1 MNGPVSG
8 SNLGRGEPEYPRDTT
23 VPSVPAGSG
32 ARAGAEDRIAQGKAG
47 KPGKSGSSES
57 SESSE
62 SKEMPWYVEI
72 PMVIVL
78 TLVFIFLIQTFI
90 GRLYVIPSGS
100 MEPTL
105 HGENGSGDRIF
116 VEKLT
121 YAFDDPEP
129 GDVIVF
135 KGTDS
140 WNTGFETNR
149 SDNPVIRG
157 VQEVGS
163 WVGLVPKDENTLVKR
178 IIAEGGQTVSCQEG
192 DPAVMVDGQPIQQDY
207 IMKPSY
213 YPVDPS
219 TGSDACGGQ
228 YFGPLEVPED
238 HYFMMGDNRTN
249 SSDSRY
255 HMGDGEEGTI
265 PRENIRGKV
274 LGIVFPLNRFGGVES
289 PDIQQ

>member
-1 MNGPVSG
+1 MCGVTNVNGKPSG
-8 SNLGRGEPEYPRDTT
+8 FNPEPEYPRDTT
-23 VPSVPAGSG
+23 VPAAPAAPRGST
-32 ARAGAEDRIAQGKAG
+32 AAAETPENEGK
-47 KPGKSGSSES
+47 KDL
-57 SESSE
+57 
-62 SKEMPWYVEI
+62 PWYVEI

-105 HGENGSGDRIF
+105 HGEDGAGDRIF
-116 VEKLT
+116 VEKVT
-121 YAFDDPEP
+121 YAFSDPRP

-140 WNTGFETNR
+140 WNTGFTTNR
-149 SDNPVIRG
+149 SDNTFVRG
-157 VQEVGS
+157 LQEAGS

-192 DPAVMVDGQPIQQDY
+192 DSSVMVDGIPIEQDY
-207 IMKPSY
+207 MMQPSF

-219 TGSDACGGQ
+219 TGSDVCGGP
-228 YFGPLEVPED
+228 YFGPVEVPED

-249 SSDSRY
+249 SMDSRY
-255 HMGDGEEGTI
+255 HLGDGLEGTI

-289 PDIQQ
+289 PDILQ

>member
-1 MNGPVSG
+1 MNGNPSG
-8 SNLGRGEPEYPRDTT
+8 SHPEPEYPRDTT
-23 VPSVPAGSG
+23 VPAAPA
-32 ARAGAEDRIAQGKAG
+32 AEADAPAADERAPEKEGK
-47 KPGKSGSSES
+47 
-57 SESSE
+57 
-62 SKEMPWYVEI
+62 KEMPWYVEI

-105 HGENGSGDRIF
+105 HGEDGSGDRIF
-116 VEKLT
+116 VEKIT
-121 YAFDDPEP
+121 YAFNDPEP

-140 WNTGFETNR
+140 WNTGFSTNR
-149 SDNPVIRG
+149 SDNTFVRG
-157 VQEVGS
+157 LQEAGS

-192 DPAVMVDGQPIQQDY
+192 DSAVMVDGAPINQDY
-207 IMKPSY
+207 MMQPSY
-213 YPVDPS
+213 YPVDPT
-219 TGSDACGGQ
+219 TGSDACGGP
-228 YFGPLEVPED
+228 YFGPVEVPED

-249 SSDSRY
+249 SADSRY
-255 HMGDGEEGTI
+255 HLGDGLEGTI

-289 PDIQQ
+289 PDILQ

>member
-1 MNGPVSG
+1 MNGKPSG
-8 SNLGRGEPEYPRDTT
+8 FNPEPEYPRDTT
-23 VPSVPAGSG
+23 VPAAPEAPV
-32 ARAGAEDRIAQGKAG
+32 AESAAPEDTGNKD
-47 KPGKSGSSES
+47 K
-57 SESSE
+57 
-62 SKEMPWYVEI
+62 KEMPWYVEI

-105 HGENGSGDRIF
+105 HGEDGSGDRIF
-116 VEKLT
+116 VEKIT
-121 YAFDDPEP
+121 YAFNDPKP

-140 WNTGFETNR
+140 WNTGFSTNR
-149 SDNPVIRG
+149 SDNTFVRG
-157 VQEVGS
+157 LQEAGS

-192 DPAVMVDGQPIQQDY
+192 DSAVMVDGAPINQDY
-207 IMKPSY
+207 MMQPSY
-213 YPVDPS
+213 YPVDPT
-219 TGSDACGGQ
+219 TGSDACGGP
-228 YFGPLEVPED
+228 YFGPVEVPED

-249 SSDSRY
+249 SADSRY
-255 HMGDGEEGTI
+255 HMGDGLEGTI

-289 PDIQQ
+289 PDILQ

>member
-1 MNGPVSG
+1 MNGQPSG
-8 SNLGRGEPEYPRDTT
+8 STPEPEYPRDTT
-23 VPSVPAGSG
+23 VPAVPAAPAAQPRQDAAATPQRDAAQAESAGQTAENG
-32 ARAGAEDRIAQGKAG
+32 ASEKA
-47 KPGKSGSSES
+47 
-57 SESSE
+57 
-62 SKEMPWYVEI
+62 SKEMPWYIEI
-72 PMVIVL
+72 PMVIAL

-116 VEKLT
+116 VEKVT
-121 YAFDDPEP
+121 YAFNDPEP

-140 WNTGFETNR
+140 WNTGFSTNR
-149 SDNPVIRG
+149 SDNTVVRG
-157 VQEVGS
+157 IQEVGS

-192 DPAVMVDGQPIQQDY
+192 DTAVMVDGAPIQQDY
-207 IMKPSY
+207 TLSPPF

-219 TGSDACGGQ
+219 SGSEDCGGP
-228 YFGPLEVPED
+228 YFGPVEVPED

-255 HMGDGEEGTI
+255 HMGDGLEGTI

-289 PDIQQ
+289 MDIQQ

>member
-1 MNGPVSG
+1 MNGQPSG
-8 SNLGRGEPEYPRDTT
+8 STPEPEYPRDTT
-23 VPSVPAGSG
+23 VPAVPAAQPRQG
-32 ARAGAEDRIAQGKAG
+32 AAATPQRDAAQAESAGQTAENGASEKA
-47 KPGKSGSSES
+47 
-57 SESSE
+57 
-62 SKEMPWYVEI
+62 SKEMPWYIEI
-72 PMVIVL
+72 PMVIAL

-116 VEKLT
+116 VEKVS
-121 YAFDDPEP
+121 YAFNDPEP

-140 WNTGFETNR
+140 WNTGFSTNR
-149 SDNPVIRG
+149 SDNTVVRG
-157 VQEVGS
+157 IQEVGS

-192 DPAVMVDGQPIQQDY
+192 DTAVMVDGAPIQQDY
-207 IMKPSY
+207 ILSPPF

-219 TGSDACGGQ
+219 SGSEACGGP
-228 YFGPLEVPED
+228 YFGPVEVPED

-255 HMGDGEEGTI
+255 HMGDGLEGTI

-289 PDIQQ
+289 MDIQQ

>member
-32 ARAGAEDRIAQGKAG
+32 ARAGAEDRVAQGKAG

-219 TGSDACGGQ
+219 TGSDAVS
-228 YFGPLEVPED
+228 YTHLTLP
-238 HYFMMGDNRTN
+238 T
-249 SSDSRY
+249 
-255 HMGDGEEGTI
+255 
-265 PRENIRGKV
+265 KA
-274 LGIVFPLNRFGGVES
+274 
-289 PDIQQ
+289 